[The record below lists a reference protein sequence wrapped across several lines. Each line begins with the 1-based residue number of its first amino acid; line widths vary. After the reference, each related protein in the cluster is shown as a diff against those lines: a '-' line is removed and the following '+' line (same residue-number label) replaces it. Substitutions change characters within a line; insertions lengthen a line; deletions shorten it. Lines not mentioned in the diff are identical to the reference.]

1 MTQVYMHAG
10 PVSHI
15 IYNPLYYCNNRQK
28 LGVTCIICNSNHV
41 TEEAY
46 IRQISGSE
54 YTLHACGVYRALKSS
69 CFISPDCES

>member
-46 IRQISGSE
+46 TTDKWFRIYS
-54 YTLHACGVYRALKSS
+54 ACMW
-69 CFISPDCES
+69 CI